1 MNERYKIRS
10 VGGAAIITVPQ
21 HVMRNMR
28 WQIGDKIIFDIRQ
41 VAGEKAVVV
50 LPDKPSPNRKAG
62 R

>member
-21 HVMRNMR
+21 HIMRNMR
-28 WQIGDKIIFDIRQ
+28 WQIGDKIIFDVRQ

-50 LPDKPSPNRKAG
+50 MPDKPTTKGKSR
-62 R
+62 